1 MTALAIRPCR
11 RADAIA
17 FVREHHSHHRRG
29 IAPADVFRLG
39 AYLDGARV
47 AVALMGEATA
57 PGLSSSEV
65 WEVTRVCVGPGAP
78 RYTASRILGA
88 CGRVMDGAGVQLGI
102 SYTRVDERGSSYLA
116 SGWVPAALVKGRPHT
131 SGNRALRM
139 LPGLYEPSTEIVD
152 RVRWERGPRGSRLPG
167 ARWDERSSRWTAA
180 TRDRGTRGVPIA
192 RSEAGQGIRTLDFN
206 LGKGGAPE
214 RIASVS
220 SDFPERDDGA

>member
-1 MTALAIRPCR
+1 VSALAIRPCR
-11 RADAIA
+11 RADAVA

-39 AYLDGARV
+39 AYLDGTRV
-47 AVALMGEATA
+47 AVAIMGEATA

-78 RYTASRILGA
+78 LYTASRILGA

-116 SGWVPAALVKGRPHT
+116 AGWVPAALVKGREHT

-139 LPGLYEPSTEIVD
+139 LPGLYEPSTD
-152 RVRWERGPRGSRLPG
+152 RPRALGTRPASREGCWRTMGRERVAMDCCDAAPG
-167 ARWDERSSRWTAA
+167 YL
-180 TRDRGTRGVPIA
+180 RGTER
-192 RSEAGQGIRTLDFN
+192 RS
-206 LGKGGAPE
+206 
-214 RIASVS
+214 
-220 SDFPERDDGA
+220 

>member
-1 MTALAIRPCR
+1 MSALAIRPCR
-11 RADAIA
+11 RADAVA

-39 AYLDGARV
+39 AYLDGTRV
-47 AVALMGEATA
+47 AVAIMGEATA

-78 RYTASRILGA
+78 LYTASRILGA

-116 SGWVPAALVKGRPHT
+116 AGWVPAALVKGREHT

-139 LPGLYEPSTEIVD
+139 LPGLYEPSTEIID
-152 RVRWERGPRGSRLPG
+152 RVRWERGPRAARAAG
-167 ARWDERSSRWTAA
+167 ARWDASALRWIAV
-180 TRDRGTRGVPIA
+180 TRLRGTCGVPSA
-192 RSEAGQGIRTLDFN
+192 GLEAGQGIRTLDFN

-214 RIASVS
+214 RIASVL
-220 SDFPERDDGA
+220 SDFPERDGDA